1 MFVWKV
7 DNVNSFCSLVVKVSF
22 MSPIQ
27 LSDIL
32 IKTATNLEM
41 QLFDHSSGKFGF
53 TLHTFTVVHG
63 FRMKIF
69 TQH

>member
-1 MFVWKV
+1 
-7 DNVNSFCSLVVKVSF
+7 